1 MAMTVT
7 LCSRMQ
13 SVVNGKKAAADPTN
27 EKFSE
32 IVKIFCV
39 FLHKTYGT
47 LYIFALRIRSLV
59 YRKGTSLNKC
69 FFILL
74 YL

>member
-7 LCSRMQ
+7 LCSRLL

-27 EKFSE
+27 EKFSK

-39 FLHKTYGT
+39 FLYKTSET
-47 LYIFALRIRSLV
+47 LYIFVLRNS
-59 YRKGTSLNKC
+59 
-69 FFILL
+69 FFGF
-74 YL
+74 